1 MKKFFRLLPLVA
13 IGLLPLSCSTDIDLL
28 DNYKETAIVYGLLN
42 QADSVQYIRINK
54 AYLGEGNALIMAQQ
68 FDSINYANSLDVKI
82 EEYYNGG
89 LTNTFQLQRDSTMFK
104 QPGTFYAPKQIL
116 YRTPPGQTLVYG
128 KSYKLIVKNS
138 ATGNVT
144 TGQTDLVDGS
154 GLSITYPLSS
164 IGFNANPANPNLVV
178 SPKWTSTNN
187 GRIYSAAFRIHY
199 NETDLS
205 NVTTP
210 KVIEWNI
217 GTSKSTNTLGG
228 ENMSF
233 DVKPDDFYRFIANN
247 VADDANV
254 VSRTATSIDF
264 VVYVGADDL
273 STYIDVNGPSSSV
286 VQDRPVY
293 TNITNGLGIF
303 STRYRKEKNN
313 LIISPV
319 TIDSLAGGRFTCHLR
334 FKDRNGNVT
343 GCQ

>member
-1 MKKFFRLLPLVA
+1 MKKFLRLLPLLA
-13 IGLLPLSCSTDIDLL
+13 ISVLPLSCSTDIDLL
-28 DNYKETAIVYGLLN
+28 DDYKETAIVYGLIN
-42 QADSVQYIRINK
+42 QADTVQYIRINK
-54 AYLGEGNALIMAQQ
+54 AFLGEGNALIMAQQ

-89 LTNTFQLQRDSTMFK
+89 LTNTYPLQRDSTMFK
-104 QPGTFYAPKQIL
+104 QPGDFYAPKQIL
-116 YRTPPGQTLVYG
+116 YRTLPGQTFVYG
-128 KSYKLIVKNS
+128 KTYKLIVKNN

-144 TGQTDLVDGS
+144 TGETGLVDGT
-154 GLSITYPLSS
+154 GLSINYPLTS
-164 IGFNANPANPNLVV
+164 IGFNPNPANPNLVV
-178 SPKWTSTNN
+178 TPKWTSTSN

-199 NETDLS
+199 SETDLN
-205 NVTTP
+205 NVTTT
-210 KVIEWNI
+210 KMLEWNL
-217 GTSKSTNTLGG
+217 GTSKSSTIFGG

-247 VADDANV
+247 VADDGNIA
-254 VSRTATSIDF
+254 SRTATRIDF
-264 VVYVGADDL
+264 VVYVGSDDL
-273 STYIDVNGPSSSV
+273 STYIDVNGPSNSV

-293 TNITNGLGIF
+293 TNISNGLGIF

-319 TIDSLAGGRFTCHLR
+319 TLDSLAGGRFTCHLR